1 MKNQSFSTNFQVK
14 WYQIWSFWA
23 KITLKPAKNCF
34 FNHVPKPPHH
44 FSHHFHTI
52 LRYMWCRYIIL
63 QWNYTTK
70 FITNMYLHHF
80 GYTPLR
86 YIKENSLFDVYIFKK
101 VNKTNLSNPSRG
113 VYVWTLDHVIRGHVS
128 VDT

>member
-86 YIKENSLFDVYIFKK
+86 YIKENSLFDVYIL
-101 VNKTNLSNPSRG
+101 VISLTCLTL
-113 VYVWTLDHVIRGHVS
+113 VYVCLTLDHVTSGHVCAG
-128 VDT
+128 DNID